1 MSANNNGTLPE
12 GAQNQVIRQL
22 RGRSVLLSAQNRNN
36 SGGMSLPM
44 VSQAASGSNFLSAQG
59 IQPHMMHRQSSSGGL
74 AMPGMYGS
82 AQSHS
87 ISHTLPFP
95 NVPQPVSGFTQQQQ
109 QPQQAQQLYSQS
121 DNTFQLPTS
130 IFETGPSSVF
140 NGRVFH
146 GYTFKDLKIEFGLSN
161 LTDTRQ
167 AQLRAL
173 SRLEHLTENPPVLPE
188 NTIEEMQPKQVFP
201 DYVKLADDASKAEL
215 RAAELINNEIAAES
229 LRVDRERNN
238 EAAKRSRRLKNE
250 NLDNA
255 NKLLVQNA
263 LHIAWLEA
271 QLSAMGGRPEA
282 FDSINPNIKQRLHAK
297 IRENRDS
304 FYEKR
309 KKEKNKRDTKKRSEH
324 NRKRAA
330 QKRQLNER
338 TVRQCI
344 EADQAEKMLENA
356 IQVAVQ
362 GVSETVSNATVTD
375 AVITDVAVVDAVI
388 VDAALND
395 AADAVDAVDP
405 IDVADAV
412 DAGVDIA
419 DSTLPNEGNTDPIT
433 QLESDHSHGQIQ
445 DQGNN
450 NTNDVF
456 SFAEDGD
463 LNDSLILM
471 EVENEWGPHLA

>member
-95 NVPQPVSGFTQQQQ
+95 NVTQPVSGFTQQQQQ

-271 QLSAMGGRPEA
+271 QLSAMGGRPDA

-362 GVSETVSNATVTD
+362 GVSETASNAAIAD
-375 AVITDVAVVDAVI
+375 AVITDAVI

-395 AADAVDAVDP
+395 AADP
-405 IDVADAV
+405 IDVVDAV

-419 DSTLPNEGNTDPIT
+419 DSTLPNEGNTDPNT
-433 QLESDHSHGQIQ
+433 QLESDQSQGQIQ
-445 DQGNN
+445 DQGND
-450 NTNDVF
+450 TNDVF